1 MGGSDILKSIQF
13 YRKVHSDFTDATSTT
28 GVISIGAAVVM
39 TFLFFSQLSE
49 FLTIHEETTMVM
61 DENTVDKLRINFNV
75 TMQFL
80 PCRFAS
86 IDVAD
91 SHGDHYV
98 NITTHVAKW
107 RIITNEDDEHE
118 RLAAKPTIDRRIDD
132 RSEKDIETA
141 TPTPNPEE
149 LDVYSENEDNA
160 KDITPDNF
168 EQLVST
174 HDLTLINFYAPWC
187 HWSNRLK
194 PVWEHTASFYKDNPR
209 VLLGRV
215 DCTNDANRDLCR
227 KNHIM
232 AFPTIRIY
240 RLGSTDSHEFYDGD
254 RQTHSLLEYISGEL
268 KEMKGTVVR
277 SEGDSEDPAPPIH
290 LRKGDRRFK
299 NLGEEQYES
308 TSRGPEGC
316 MLTGF
321 VMVNRAPGNFHI
333 RARAVGSSFDS
344 DSLNTTHL
352 VTSLTFGSPLSIREI
367 KTLNDDISPFINT
380 LENEYF
386 PSTHYG
392 VTREHYVKVVHT
404 QYKKLGA
411 RSPVSTYQYTNTDT
425 EYVEHPPSAKFS
437 FDLSPLQVVVTQSR
451 QPLTTFVTS
460 VCAIIGGVFTVIGLV
475 DSVLYHSLNVLKK
488 KNMGKLG

>member
-1 MGGSDILKSIQF
+1 MGGADILKSIQF

-49 FLTIHEETTMVM
+49 FLTVHEETSMVM

-86 IDVAD
+86 IDVSD

-107 RIITNEDDEHE
+107 RIVTNDGDEHE

-132 RSEKDIETA
+132 RTEKEQETPSA
-141 TPTPNPEE
+141 TPVPEDV
-149 LDVYSENEDNA
+149 DVYTESEDNA
-160 KDITPDNF
+160 VDINMGNF
-168 EQLVST
+168 EDLVSA

-194 PVWEHTASFYKDNPR
+194 PVWEHTASFYKENRR

-215 DCTNDANRDLCR
+215 DCTDDDNRDLCR
-227 KNHIM
+227 QNHIM

-240 RLGSTDSHEFYDGD
+240 RMGSTDSHEFYDGD
-254 RQTHSLLEYISGEL
+254 RQTHSLLEFISTEL
-268 KEMKGTVVR
+268 GQLKGTVVR
-277 SEGDSEDPAPPIH
+277 GEGDQDPAPPTH
-290 LRKGDRRFK
+290 MHGRNKFK
-299 NLGEEQYES
+299 KMEEDQES
-308 TSRGPEGC
+308 TARGPEGC

-333 RARAVGSSFDS
+333 RARAVGQSFDP
-344 DSLNTTHL
+344 DALNTTHL
-352 VTSLTFGSPLSIREI
+352 ITSLTFGSPLSVREI
-367 KTLNDDISPFINT
+367 RSLNQDISPFINT
-380 LENEYF
+380 LEDEYF

-404 QYKKLGA
+404 AYQKLG
-411 RSPVSTYQYTNTDT
+411 SSMPVSTYQYTNTDT

-437 FDLSPLQVVVTQSR
+437 FDLSPLMVVVKQHR
-451 QPLTTFVTS
+451 QPLSTFITS